1 MAYPYTRSRARGEVA
16 DSAIEPSDSATSSL
30 GIFEGPSVESVEGPE
45 SVSTG
50 LAGPVSAPAHSLPA
64 GSPPTLGSHGA
75 LGSVGPSHVGVFALR
90 YPSGQADPLDIGGQM
105 STSSATGIV
114 VAEIHAEREQS
125 SGDTTSRQPSA
136 TAAAVRLPPEGPSK
150 LWARVRC
157 LVFLTHRVTVY
168 ISARRQRVWSLARSL
183 VWLSECGHY
192 CCL

>member
-16 DSAIEPSDSATSSL
+16 DNDIEPSDSAPPAATSPHPP

-45 SVSTG
+45 LVSTG

-64 GSPPTLGSHGA
+64 GSPPTLGSHGV
-75 LGSVGPSHVGVFALR
+75 LVCGSFSCGVSALR

-125 SGDTTSRQPSA
+125 PGHTTSRQPSA
-136 TAAAVRLPPEGPSK
+136 TAAAARLPPEGPSK
-150 LWARVRC
+150 VPKKN
-157 LVFLTHRVTVY
+157 
-168 ISARRQRVWSLARSL
+168 
-183 VWLSECGHY
+183 
-192 CCL
+192 

>member
-16 DSAIEPSDSATSSL
+16 DSDIEASDPATSPF

-50 LAGPVSAPAHSLPA
+50 LAGPVSAPAYSLPA

-75 LGSVGPSHVGVFALR
+75 LGSVGSSHVGVSALR
-90 YPSGQADPLDIGGQM
+90 YPSGQTDPLDIGGQV

-125 SGDTTSRQPSA
+125 SDDDSASTLRQPSA
-136 TAAAVRLPPEGPSK
+136 TAAAARLPPEGPSIALMHCANK
-150 LWARVRC
+150 
-157 LVFLTHRVTVY
+157 T
-168 ISARRQRVWSLARSL
+168 
-183 VWLSECGHY
+183 
-192 CCL
+192 